1 MNVINITLW
10 IVAGVTFIVA
20 LALILINYNKSKKYK
35 IRAEVYEIDNLGR
48 VVPYYDKYGIIFNKV
63 LREKMGHLLKSNLW
77 VGLDSENYQT
87 IRLKKMFGMQY
98 IKVVRLI
105 KMQGEGL
112 AFLTPQII
120 GEDGKQQ
127 TTFKLRVNPE
137 SVGWAT
143 HSYNKWKQTISMQS
157 RMKEMLAM
165 GLMIIALVFVLAV
178 AIMLIKEIPTLSE
191 ALTEVSHNLVSSAES
206 IKSSIAMQQGVI
218 Q

>member
-1 MNVINITLW
+1 M
-10 IVAGVTFIVA
+10 
-20 LALILINYNKSKKYK
+20 
-35 IRAEVYEIDNLGR
+35 D
-48 VVPYYDKYGIIFNKV
+48 
-63 LREKMGHLLKSNLW
+63 
-77 VGLDSENYQT
+77 
-87 IRLKKMFGMQY
+87 RLKQRELPGNKTKKLFGMKY

-112 AFLTPQII
+112 AFLTPQIV
-120 GEDGKQQ
+120 GEDNKPA

-157 RMKEMLAM
+157 KMKEILAM

-191 ALTEVSHNLVSSAES
+191 ALTSVSQNLASSAES
-206 IKSSIAMQQGVI
+206 IKNSIAMQQGVI

>member
-1 MNVINITLW
+1 M
-10 IVAGVTFIVA
+10 
-20 LALILINYNKSKKYK
+20 K
-35 IRAEVYEIDNLGR
+35 
-48 VVPYYDKYGIIFNKV
+48 
-63 LREKMGHLLKSNLW
+63 
-77 VGLDSENYQT
+77 
-87 IRLKKMFGMQY
+87 Y

-112 AFLTPQII
+112 AFLTPQIL
-120 GEDGKQQ
+120 GEDGKPQ

-157 RMKEMLAM
+157 RMKEILAM

-178 AIMLIKEIPTLSE
+178 AIMLIKEIPTLSK
-191 ALTEVSHNLVSSAES
+191 ALTEVAQNLASSAES
-206 IKSSIAMQQGVI
+206 IKNAVAMQQGVI

>member
-1 MNVINITLW
+1 MNVITITLW
-10 IVAGVTFIVA
+10 IVAGVAFIVA
-20 LALILINYNKSKKYK
+20 LALLLINYNKSKKHQV
-35 IRAEVYEIDNLGR
+35 RAEVYEIDNLGR
-48 VVPYYDKYGIIFNKV
+48 VIPYYDKYGIVFNKV
-63 LREKMGHLLKSNLW
+63 NREKMGHLLKGNLW
-77 VGLDSENYQT
+77 IGLNNENYQV
-87 IRLKKMFGMQY
+87 IKQKKLFGMKY

-120 GEDGKQQ
+120 GEDNKTA

-157 RMKEMLAM
+157 KMKEILAM

-191 ALTEVSHNLVSSAES
+191 ALTSVSQNLASSAES
-206 IKSSIAMQQGVI
+206 IKNSIAMQQGVI